1 MADPK
6 LIMFLLSDGYLE
18 IRNLRDKQTNLL
30 VTGATVSARVLDSS
44 LAAVGSIPDPVNF
57 TEVSGK
63 SGLYRGSIPD
73 DAAFT
78 NGQDGFVTVTIDKGT
93 LKRTVTLEFE
103 IRDGLS

>member
-6 LIMFLLSDGYLE
+6 LVMFLLSDGYLE
-18 IRNLRDKQTNLL
+18 IRNLRDKQTTDL
-30 VTGATVSARVLDSS
+30 VTGATISARVLDDS
-44 LAAVGSIPDPVNF
+44 LVAVTNVPDPINF

-78 NGQDGFVTVTIDKGT
+78 KGQEGFVTFTIDKAT
-93 LKRTVTLEFE
+93 LKRTVTLEFV